1 MPLAPGT
8 QLGPYEIIGP
18 LGVGGMGEVYRA
30 RDSKLGREVALKVLP
45 AAFAADTER
54 MARFR
59 REAQVLASLNHPNI
73 AAVYGLEDG
82 DAGDEQP
89 PTVHPDPNSS
99 SRAMIF
105 SGTPPALVMELV
117 EGPTLAE
124 RLRMRRLDLEDSL
137 PIARQIAEGLEAAHD
152 RGIIHRDLKPANVKI
167 RPDGVVKILDF
178 GLAKAVQG
186 DTASSDLQNSPTI
199 SHMTTM
205 AGTILGT
212 AAYMSPEQ
220 AKGKTLDRR
229 TDVWSFGCVLFE
241 MLSGKQAFSGETS
254 TDILADVI
262 RGEPRWQE
270 LPANTPPRLTELLR
284 RCLQKDT
291 KQRLQ
296 AIGEARIAIEQTS
309 AEMSV
314 IANSSIESMTAAVGA
329 SSVQTPNTAGA
340 AANISAQPPA
350 IAFTTP
356 AARRASAFPWILAT
370 FFAGLAAW
378 LGYAYLTHTKNPAPA
393 IVTQILP
400 PDGQIFALTGNDA
413 GPPILSPDG
422 SYVAFVT
429 SGAEGVRRL
438 WFRPLNDAKAQ
449 LVAGSEEATEPFWA
463 PDSRTLGFFGEGG
476 ALFRVSLSGG
486 GLQKLLERVAGRG
499 AAWGPDGKILF
510 NPNPQVGLAV
520 IADTGGTPQ
529 MVTRADPRLHLAGRR
544 WPQFLPDGKHFLCF
558 ARSDIASQSGVF
570 VGTFDEAP
578 LKLVF
583 HADTNAVYAP
593 PGYLLFVQ
601 QGILMAQK
609 FDLNTFSVSGQ
620 PKPIAP
626 HAEINPIIYRAILTA
641 SDTGLLIYGTGSEAS
656 GTFELRWVDRSGK
669 LLATVGDPAEYTN
682 PLISMD
688 GRKLAVSIDSGEGG
702 NNLWVLDSQGGTR
715 SRVTFGAGN
724 NGGVAWSPDGKTLIY
739 SSNRDGNYQLYE
751 QPADGSGEARR
762 VTDGTDP
769 EIGASWSR
777 DGRFV
782 AYEEIQIASHGKTA
796 IRVIPRTGQQKPYT
810 LVNTEYDVSH
820 PSISPD
826 SKWLAFSSMETG
838 HPEIYVVPLGGGAG
852 KWQISANGGEEPIWS
867 PLGNEIFFVSPENKL
882 MAAQVTE
889 TGNSMVAGKIE
900 ALFPVSPTSSSLAI
914 YDVAPDAKKFLIT
927 SISANRKPEPLTVV
941 SNWTALLPK

>member
-8 QLGPYEIIGP
+8 QLGPYEIVGP

-82 DAGDEQP
+82 DGGDDKP
-89 PTVHPDPNSS
+89 PEVHPDPNSS

-124 RLRMRRLDLEDSL
+124 RLKMRRLELEDSL
-137 PIARQIAEGLEAAHD
+137 PIARQIAEALEAAHD
-152 RGIIHRDLKPANVKI
+152 RGIIHRDLKPANIKI

-186 DTASSDLQNSPTI
+186 DPASSDLQNSPTI

-270 LPANTPPRLTELLR
+270 LPATTPARLTELLR

-296 AIGEARIAIEQTS
+296 AIGEARIAIEQTL
-309 AEMSV
+309 AEVKV
-314 IANSSIESMTAAVGA
+314 IANSSIETMAAA
-329 SSVQTPNTAGA
+329 AGA
-340 AANISAQPPA
+340 ADSRASSI
-350 IAFTTP
+350 TP
-356 AARRASAFPWILAT
+356 AASGFSHPASPAIPVAPPRSALPVIMAIL
-370 FFAGLAAW
+370 FAALAAW
-378 LGYAYLTHTKNPAPA
+378 FAYNYFSHLPKSAPA

-400 PDGQIFALTGNDA
+400 PDGQVFALTGNEA
-413 GPPILSPDG
+413 GPPVLSPDG

-429 SGAEGVRRL
+429 SDAEGVQRL

-463 PDSRTLGFFGEGG
+463 PDSRTLGFFGKGG
-476 ALFRVSLSGG
+476 AMFRVSLAGG
-486 GLQKLLERVAGRG
+486 GLQSLIDQLNSRG
-499 AAWGPDGKILF
+499 ATWGPDGKILF
-510 NPNPQVGLAV
+510 NPNPQLGLV
-520 IADTGGTPQ
+520 MIADTGGKPQ
-529 MVTRADPRLHLAGRR
+529 QVTHADPRLHLAGRR

-570 VGTFDEAP
+570 VGTFDDAP

-583 HADTNAVYAP
+583 HSDSNAVYAP

-601 QGILMAQK
+601 QSILMAQK
-609 FDLNTFSVSGQ
+609 FDLKTFSVSGQ
-620 PKPIAP
+620 PMPIAP
-626 HAEINPIIYRAILTA
+626 HAEVNPIIYRAILTA
-641 SDTGLLIYGTGSEAS
+641 SNTGLLIYGTGSESS
-656 GTFELRWVDRSGK
+656 GAFELRWMDRSGK
-669 LLATVGDPAEYTN
+669 FLGTIGDAAEYSD

-688 GRKLAVSIDSGEGG
+688 GHKVTVSIDSGEGG
-702 NNLWVLDSQGGTR
+702 NNLWVLDSQHGTR

-724 NGGVAWSPDGKTLIY
+724 NGTAAWSPDGKTLIY

-762 VTDGTDP
+762 VTDGANP
-769 EIGASWSR
+769 EIGATWSR

-782 AYEEIQIASHGKTA
+782 AYVEIQIASNYNPA
-796 IRVIPRTGQQKPYT
+796 IRVIPRTGGQKPYT
-810 LVNTEYDVSH
+810 LVSADYELLH

-826 SKWLAFSSMETG
+826 SKWVAFSSTETG
-838 HPEIYVVPLGGGAG
+838 HSEIYVVPLGGGTG
-852 KWQISANGGEEPIWS
+852 KWQISTNGGEQPVWS

-889 TGNSMVAGKIE
+889 TGNSVVAGKIE
-900 ALFPVSPTSSSLAI
+900 TLFPVSPNSNISL

-941 SNWTALLPK
+941 ANWTVLLPK